1 MTLLSIAPPPAKE
14 PVGTAFQ
21 VQEKFG
27 PAPQRDERA
36 FPRPALGPQPIKK
49 RASPSARPA
58 PELFHGSL
66 LELSST
72 RPGQRA
78 LELFVSVAVHASLL
92 TVLLLLPLYFTDAI
106 DLTQFTQTLLV
117 APPPPPPPP
126 PAAQAI
132 TKMRPRRVFTNAGR
146 LIAPNVIPAR
156 VAMIKEEPLPL
167 DLDVGVVGGV
177 PGGVP
182 GGQAGGVIGSII
194 SNSRRTL
201 IPAIP
206 AVPAPQ
212 RPRAPMRVGGR
223 VKAPRPIF
231 TPQPIYPVL
240 AKTARIEGDVV
251 IDAVIDTSGNVV
263 ELKVVSGHPFLIPSA
278 LEAARKW
285 KYEPTYLNE
294 EPVPVQF
301 LLTVR
306 FRFDE

>member
-1 MTLLSIAPPPAKE
+1 MTPLSIAPPPAKE
-14 PVGTAFQ
+14 PVGTGFQ
-21 VQEKFG
+21 VQEKLG
-27 PAPQRDERA
+27 PAPQRDERV
-36 FPRPALGPQPIKK
+36 FPRPAPGPQPVGKL
-49 RASPSARPA
+49 ASPTARPA

-72 RPGQRA
+72 RHGRRT
-78 LELFVSVAVHASLL
+78 LDFFVSLAVHASLL
-92 TVLLLLPLYFTDAI
+92 TVLLLVPLYFTDRI

-126 PAAQAI
+126 AARAI
-132 TKMRPRRVFTNAGR
+132 TKVRVPPRRVFTNAGR

-156 VAMIKEEPLPL
+156 VAMIKEEPLPP

-194 SNSRRTL
+194 SNSPRTF

-206 AVPAPQ
+206 AAPQ

-223 VKAPRPIF
+223 VKVPRPIF

-240 AKTARIEGDVV
+240 AKVARAEGDVV

-263 ELKVVSGHPFLIPSA
+263 ELKVISGHPFLIPSA
-278 LEAARKW
+278 LEAVRKW
-285 KYEPTYLNE
+285 RYEPTYLND

-301 LLTVR
+301 LVTVQ
-306 FRFDE
+306 FRLEQ